1 MAKAKSPNAMELAR
15 GHTRLEQAVQ
25 RSRQMLRKRALVAG
39 VAGMVPLP
47 GLDWAAD
54 AAMLAQLLPRIKR
67 VQKAIAMVGSVLI
80 GRLVTRGLVLRA
92 ARLLGMRLTTAQA
105 AKYVPI
111 AGQLVSGALGY
122 AALQYLGEQH
132 IRDCVRVALASPL
145 ALPAPEGVREHRQDR
160 TVPLGADAATT

>member
-54 AAMLAQLLPRIKR
+54 AACWRSCCPRSTPNS
-67 VQKAIAMVGSVLI
+67 A
-80 GRLVTRGLVLRA
+80 
-92 ARLLGMRLTTAQA
+92 
-105 AKYVPI
+105 
-111 AGQLVSGALGY
+111 
-122 AALQYLGEQH
+122 
-132 IRDCVRVALASPL
+132 
-145 ALPAPEGVREHRQDR
+145 
-160 TVPLGADAATT
+160 